1 MRRSYRLAALAFVVA
16 LSACSGGTGTSSV
29 PAANAPPTQ
38 SKARVPSSIGGPVC
52 NVPADYPTIQAAVN
66 VAACT
71 TVNVAAGT
79 YAENVSIAHALALKG
94 AQAGVDARG
103 TRGAESTIN
112 GGAGAAI
119 TVTADNVTV
128 DGFTLGGPVSQGSA
142 AIVMMGAN
150 SGETIQ
156 NTIVNNP
163 GRAASFNTSVTTF
176 RQNRVVNVATSG
188 DGFQANTSPVHDVTI
203 ANNAFGGATAAN
215 YNADITIIE
224 GNKNIVVTG
233 NSSSRDGTLVAL
245 FKTNGALVAGN
256 TVAGDPSSS
265 AIYVGGADT
274 NVTVSGNVV
283 SGAGSAVNVANAFGD
298 GANLNVSITMN
309 TLKSNVNGVKVGQIA
324 VTSASVIKANR
335 NILTGNSTAGV
346 NNLSPVQVDA
356 TCNWWGAKDGPGP
369 IASGSGDKV
378 TANVTFSPWLRSA
391 DLDHP
396 CNALDDSA
404 GS

>member
-1 MRRSYRLAALAFVVA
+1 M
-16 LSACSGGTGTSSV
+16 
-29 PAANAPPTQ
+29 
-38 SKARVPSSIGGPVC
+38 
-52 NVPADYPTIQAAVN
+52 N

-79 YAENVSIAHALALKG
+79 YAENVIIAHALVLKG
-94 AQAGVDARG
+94 AQAGVDARS

-119 TVTADNVTV
+119 TVNADNVTV

-163 GRAASFNTSVTTF
+163 GRAASFNTSATIF
-176 RQNRVVNVATSG
+176 RQNRVVNGTTSG
-188 DGFQANTSPVHDVTI
+188 DGFQANTSPVHDVTL
-203 ANNAFGGATAAN
+203 ANNAFGGATAAA

-233 NSSSRDGTLVAL
+233 NSSTRDGTLVAL
-245 FKTNGALVAGN
+245 FKTDGALVSGN
-256 TVAGDPSSS
+256 TVVGDPSSS

-298 GANLNVSITMN
+298 GANLNVRITRN
-309 TLKSNVNGVKVGQIA
+309 TLKGNVNGVKVGQTA
-324 VTSASVIKANR
+324 VTGSSVVVANR

-346 NNLSPVQVDA
+346 NNLSSIQVDA

-369 IASGSGDKV
+369 IGPGSGDKV
-378 TANVTFSPWLRSA
+378 TANVTFSPWLRST

-396 CNALDDSA
+396 CNAQDESE